1 MSQHKSIPIFFASLG
16 GLFLVLT
23 VLWSFGSNIWFS
35 AILALFVTLFVGIP
49 GWFVLSLVLYL
60 RAKKRG
66 DAYLPV
72 LKSRFTIAKTILVF
86 WVIMLAALYGLFIMA
101 ISHM

>member
-66 DAYLPV
+66 DDDLPV

>member
-72 LKSRFTIAKTILVF
+72 LKSRFTIATTILAF